1 MPVKTKKPSVAV
13 VTLNW
18 NGLKDTLE
26 CIESVFACKYP
37 HEMVVVDNGSTDGSA
52 RVLSDLY
59 GSIMHL
65 IAHKVNLGYSKG
77 MNSGLNYAF
86 QNKEVDYC
94 LVINNDVRVDK
105 KVIKALV
112 ETAEKHE
119 DAGFVTGKV
128 YYYDNPDVLQTVGK
142 KSHPIL
148 LNGGHIGRNEKDT
161 GQFDTERELDFC
173 DDIFW
178 LVNRKVWENTGGY
191 DPEFFLQA
199 EDFEWQIR
207 AKKAGFRIYYTP
219 EAKIWHKESMKLGKA
234 SPLKLYYD
242 TRNPIIAIFKH
253 MDAEFCRRYLRYYFR
268 DRVAIP
274 IVWNLLKLRLRHVWA
289 IKTGFLSFLLW
300 LTLNKAGLKH

>member
-1 MPVKTKKPSVAV
+1 MPDKTKKPSVVV

-26 CIESVFACKYP
+26 CIESIFACKYP

-59 GSIMHL
+59 GNIVHL

-86 QNKEVDYC
+86 QNQEVDYC

-148 LNGGHIGRNEKDT
+148 LNGGHIGGNEKDT

-178 LVNRKVWENTGGY
+178 LINRKVWENTGGY

-253 MDAEFCRRYLRYYFR
+253 MDAEFCRRYLRHYFR
-268 DRVAIP
+268 DRIVIP
-274 IVWNLLKLRLRHVWA
+274 IVRNLLKLKFKHVWA

-300 LTLNKAGLKH
+300 LALYKTGLKH